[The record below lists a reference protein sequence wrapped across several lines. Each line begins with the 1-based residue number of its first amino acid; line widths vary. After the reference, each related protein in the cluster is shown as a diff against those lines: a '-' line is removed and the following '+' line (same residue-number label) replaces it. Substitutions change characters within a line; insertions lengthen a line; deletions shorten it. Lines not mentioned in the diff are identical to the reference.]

1 MKYYQLGGF
10 NASVYSHPQYPL
22 AEKVYEA
29 LRQQQ
34 HPYDGGMNLEL
45 VLGIKPSGTSHVL
58 LIKDERDAI
67 RRESSKVENSAR
79 VEFHRTE
86 FKNDDEQ
93 QTAWDALQRT
103 FLRWKEISF
112 TPADFESV
120 SPIAFLNIQELSLK
134 AESLKPARQAA
145 QDTSPANKAY
155 ADEKSHAVNRGQF
168 ENCRVLYRVLQNNI
182 HRTKCDL
189 GDTAWSSSIRV
200 FSFCYNTWSADNR
213 SMANR
218 RNHPKILDIGWCEAQ
233 TPTLGGE
240 NQMPK
245 HIAIKEN
252 QHLRNP
258 GKNDRYEYGETEI
271 CSVQVAAQRIQAVFG
286 RYTSASSHPALILVH
301 DVETAIIVFQN
312 FGVDVSQ
319 WDYQLK
325 NLLRVP
331 GSSTDSAS
339 SQVPARRRS
348 RSASPV
354 RGERP
359 RRDSPP
365 PRRYAPMYVADIKAL
380 FIALLGKSE
389 AAESVPRICKRL
401 DLFRPDGWCAGNE
414 SWMLVDVF
422 RRMAAGSE
430 IDEQCRD
437 WPEAVQSVG
446 AGEGDV
452 SDSDYG
458 DSDNE

>member
-1 MKYYQLGGF
+1 
-10 NASVYSHPQYPL
+10 L

-34 HPYDGGMNLEL
+34 HPYDGEMNLEL
-45 VLGIKPSGTSHVL
+45 VFGEYELLILSVNLTNNTGTGIKPSGTSHVL

-79 VEFHRTE
+79 AEFHRTE

-93 QTAWDALQRT
+93 QAAWDALQRT

-134 AESLKPARQAA
+134 VESLKPARQAA

-168 ENCRVLYRVLQNNI
+168 ENCRYDHYLSGLPIGYLTHQSVGRVLYRVLQNNI

-233 TPTLGGE
+233 TPTLEGE

-258 GKNDRYEYGETEI
+258 GKND
-271 CSVQVAAQRIQAVFG
+271 
-286 RYTSASSHPALILVH
+286 AS
-301 DVETAIIVFQN
+301 Q
-312 FGVDVSQ
+312 
-319 WDYQLK
+319 QLGDFI
-325 NLLRVP
+325 P
-331 GSSTDSAS
+331 SS
-339 SQVPARRRS
+339 
-348 RSASPV
+348 
-354 RGERP
+354 
-359 RRDSPP
+359 
-365 PRRYAPMYVADIKAL
+365 L
-380 FIALLGKSE
+380 FL
-389 AAESVPRICKRL
+389 
-401 DLFRPDGWCAGNE
+401 
-414 SWMLVDVF
+414 
-422 RRMAAGSE
+422 
-430 IDEQCRD
+430 
-437 WPEAVQSVG
+437 
-446 AGEGDV
+446 
-452 SDSDYG
+452 
-458 DSDNE
+458 